1 MSYPRPQSVW
11 YKLELVEA
19 PKGAILFGSFCCG
32 ATGEGTDEVGFL
44 VLVPSRDIESF
55 EDILLG

>member
-1 MSYPRPQSVW
+1 MW

-19 PKGAILFGSFCCG
+19 FKGAILFGSFFFFCG
-32 ATGEGTDEVGFL
+32 VIGEGTDEVGFP

-55 EDILLG
+55 EDMLLG